1 VRVGPNIGPR
11 GRPAADVPWRQQQ
24 LKGGEFMPGPQF
36 LAPKP
41 VSPSRRVRRFTLAQ
55 ANRTLPLVRRIVSD
69 IVRVHRDVRNLQAV
83 LQAASAKDQPAA
95 QTALDHE
102 LDSLQTYVDELVDV
116 GCELKDFQSG
126 LVDFIGRHDGHD
138 VCLCWK
144 LGEEQIAYWHEVTA
158 GFAGRQPVA
167 TLRETPT

>member
-1 VRVGPNIGPR
+1 
-11 GRPAADVPWRQQQ
+11 
-24 LKGGEFMPGPQF
+24 MPGPQF

-69 IVRVHRDVRNLQAV
+69 IVRVHRDVRNMQIAI
-83 LQAASAKDQPAA
+83 QAAGAKDQAAA
-95 QTALDHE
+95 QTALDRG
-102 LDSLQTYVDELVDV
+102 LDSLQTYVDELVEI
-116 GCELKDFQSG
+116 GCELKDFNSG

-144 LGEEQIAYWHEVTA
+144 LGEETICYWHEIAA
-158 GFAGRQPVA
+158 GFAGRQPVV
-167 TLRETPT
+167 TLRETEL

>member
-1 VRVGPNIGPR
+1 
-11 GRPAADVPWRQQQ
+11 
-24 LKGGEFMPGPQF
+24 MPGPQF

-69 IVRVHRDVRNLQAV
+69 IVRVHRDVRNRQIA
-83 LQAASAKDQPAA
+83 LQAAGARD
-95 QTALDHE
+95 QTAVQSALDRG
-102 LDSLQTYVDELVDV
+102 LDSLQTYVDELVEI
-116 GCELKDFQSG
+116 GCELKDFNSG

-144 LGEEQIAYWHEVTA
+144 LGEETIAYWHEISA
-158 GFAGRQPVA
+158 GFAGRQPVV
-167 TLRETPT
+167 TLRETEL